1 VAHYGQAVITL
12 YLAAQDLGG
21 AGEVMAALNAAQG
34 CAEAAVDRY
43 GSDCE
48 FLTIRTRRNDWLRP
62 AGFDRLAKGDCVIC
76 LVGDHILALVG
87 PTSPAGV
94 G

>member
-43 GSDCE
+43 ESDCE
-48 FLTIRTRRNDWLRP
+48 AVP
-62 AGFDRLAKGDCVIC
+62 
-76 LVGDHILALVG
+76 VGC
-87 PTSPAGV
+87 SPSVPYDSNATE
-94 G
+94 